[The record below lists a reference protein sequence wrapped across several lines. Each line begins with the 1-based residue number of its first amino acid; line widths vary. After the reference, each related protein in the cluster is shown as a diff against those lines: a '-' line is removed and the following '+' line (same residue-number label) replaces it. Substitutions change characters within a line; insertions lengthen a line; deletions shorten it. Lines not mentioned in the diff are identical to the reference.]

1 MKNGNL
7 FLLLALN
14 LILSDFNFNFLLVRE
29 FSGARGTLW
38 ILDAGSFLFLS
49 FKAVLDS
56 LSGGFYSPEN
66 SYSKCTTHWAG
77 IL

>member
-56 LSGGFYSPEN
+56 
-66 SYSKCTTHWAG
+66 
-77 IL
+77 